1 MSRQLDIDA
10 SLRRR
15 QRADADAAPGDDE
28 SPGEAAWD
36 LPDPAA
42 DAARP
47 GTDGAAAGPQQ
58 SESRPSEPVPAAG
71 IQSGRIGA
79 GSAPPPAHRPT
90 GVTTTDDEDEDDSGP
105 PPPPAFPPLPGFGDD
120 EDETP
125 AGPDIDIMRFVRGV
139 WQRKWLVGAIATVV
153 TLLFLLLALSLPR
166 EWRSTVTLIADTHQ
180 DPFQVSDVPPFRPQD
195 YDLQTFIDTIKLP
208 SSLDETM
215 QRVGVSV
222 LRMTMAGAISVG
234 VGRESK
240 VFTIS
245 VVWEDPQTATR
256 IANTVAELFLENAA
270 AIRRRD
276 IEATF
281 NDYSSQLR
289 EARSALEQANAAVL
303 AFEEAHRIASLKDQL
318 MVLVGQVSELD
329 AEYRTLTA
337 EAGAMRA
344 ALKRVQQQLAE
355 EPEMVVAISRYY
367 SPFKQRL
374 SEYQWELR
382 EARTRYTEENPKIQR
397 IQKRIATLE
406 QLIEESN
413 DEVAPENEYRL
424 NPKREELSLRAQ
436 TLEDDI
442 KVAEAQAAAVQQTL
456 DDARNSLNALTVART
471 GYQELTAE
479 LREAEQ
485 LVDKL
490 AARQAEVR
498 VALLRNDPGFS
509 ILERA
514 TPPIW
519 PEPSL
524 RKLVAAA
531 GVILGGGLGLF
542 VALVLE
548 FLDPIVRTA
557 RDARGLTGCE
567 LVLEFQQAP
576 HTDDAVIDHVVP
588 TAPVSTLF
596 RTMIND
602 LRTALAPRDWRS
614 LAITSAEPASGRSLV
629 AVNLA
634 SALALKDE
642 LTLLVDA
649 DVRADAGPRPE
660 SLFGV
665 EALHPPAEITDVLA
679 GAAAPEDAYEPTS
692 NPYVRILSAGDYE
705 DDRGL
710 LLLGSRG
717 FRDLAR
723 RLRREG
729 QHVLYDLPPINAM
742 EAVIEAAAA
751 VGNVLLV
758 ARSGHTRRADLKAAA
773 TALNAR
779 EIPIRAVIVTG
790 IPRHLIAGKHTFEPP
805 PKPKKQRGHKGKQD
819 PVLVED
825 DLGVA

>member
-28 SPGEAAWD
+28 SPGEAAWN

-47 GTDGAAAGPQQ
+47 GTDGAPAGPQQ
-58 SESRPSEPVPAAG
+58 PESRPPEPIPGAG
-71 IQSGRIGA
+71 IQSGHIGP
-79 GSAPPPAHRPT
+79 SRAPPPAHRPT
-90 GVTTTDDEDEDDSGP
+90 GLATTDDDDEDDPGP
-105 PPPPAFPPLPGFGDD
+105 PPAPAFPPLPGFGDD
-120 EDETP
+120 EDQAP
-125 AGPDIDIMRFVRGV
+125 AGPDIDIMRC
-139 WQRKWLVGAIATVV
+139 
-153 TLLFLLLALSLPR
+153 
-166 EWRSTVTLIADTHQ
+166 
-180 DPFQVSDVPPFRPQD
+180 
-195 YDLQTFIDTIKLP
+195 
-208 SSLDETM
+208 
-215 QRVGVSV
+215 
-222 LRMTMAGAISVG
+222 
-234 VGRESK
+234 
-240 VFTIS
+240 
-245 VVWEDPQTATR
+245 
-256 IANTVAELFLENAA
+256 
-270 AIRRRD
+270 
-276 IEATF
+276 
-281 NDYSSQLR
+281 
-289 EARSALEQANAAVL
+289 
-303 AFEEAHRIASLKDQL
+303 
-318 MVLVGQVSELD
+318 
-329 AEYRTLTA
+329 
-337 EAGAMRA
+337 
-344 ALKRVQQQLAE
+344 
-355 EPEMVVAISRYY
+355 
-367 SPFKQRL
+367 
-374 SEYQWELR
+374 
-382 EARTRYTEENPKIQR
+382 

-442 KVAEAQAAAVQQTL
+442 KVAEAQAAAVKQTL
-456 DDARNSLNALTVART
+456 DEARSSLNALTVART

-498 VALLRNDPGFS
+498 VALLRNNPGFS

-548 FLDPIVRTA
+548 FLDPIIRTA
-557 RDARGLTGCE
+557 RDAKGLTGCE

-576 HTDDAVIDHVVP
+576 HGDDAVIDHVVP

-679 GAAAPEDAYEPTS
+679 GAAAPEDAYEPTT

-717 FRDLAR
+717 FKDLTR
-723 RLRREG
+723 RVRREG
-729 QHVLYDLPPINAM
+729 EHVLYDLPPINAM

-773 TALNAR
+773 TALAAR

-790 IPRHLIAGKHTFEPP
+790 IPRHLIAGKRTFEPP